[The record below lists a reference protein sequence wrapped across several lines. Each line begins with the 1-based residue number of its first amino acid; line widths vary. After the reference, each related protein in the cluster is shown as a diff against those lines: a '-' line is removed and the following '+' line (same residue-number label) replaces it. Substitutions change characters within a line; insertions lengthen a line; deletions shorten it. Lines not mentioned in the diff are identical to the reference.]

1 MEKALMKYRDLIQ
14 FGPITSVVK
23 LVESSETEVAESLIK
38 QYVFSQKIKEDI
50 REIIVKNISV
60 TPSGETLGIQ
70 IVGSYG
76 TGKSHLMAVIACI
89 AENESLLRH
98 LQDDGV
104 REDFKKFAGQ
114 YKVLR
119 FEIGTDKPLKD
130 VVFAHIERFLET
142 LGIQF
147 KFDETSN
154 FPWKV
159 LLQQMMAEF
168 EEVFPDKHLLI
179 VIDELL
185 EYLKGRSP
193 IALSNDLMMLRQMG
207 EICDNSRF
215 KLMFGVQELLY
226 RSPEFQHASEMMN
239 KVEDRYSDLLITKE
253 DVSFVVKE
261 RLLKKNEHQKAIV
274 REHLSGFSHLFE
286 DMQNR
291 FNEYVE
297 LFPVHPRYIHH
308 FERVKHGKSQREILK
323 VLSINFEAIIDT
335 DAPSRTP
342 GLITYDSYWKELS
355 SSMNTIPDIRKVKD
369 ISETIHEKINAYFTG
384 ARSNKKPVATA
395 IADALCLSI
404 LCDDLNKKNGA
415 SPKSLCDDLC
425 ITLPGV
431 DDGDLLLANVE
442 TIAKQLVTATSG
454 SYIDVNDQTHEFY
467 IRVEGGRNFD
477 QDIKDYAEQ
486 VLSRDPGRSDAFFFD
501 VMQHIVLLNQYAYR
515 PGFKIFEHSLNWL
528 DKKSYRLGYIFFG
541 NPNER
546 STTEPIQEYYIFFCP
561 IFSKTSINEVA
572 DEVYFDMSDLSDEV
586 KNAIRL
592 FGAAKALEGPA
603 PSHQKSTFRDKLD
616 ILLKRATTLLETEY
630 LEKTNVIYN
639 GQCKPLKSF
648 SLPAEGSTKEQI
660 FSNVAARLLN
670 THFNEKHPH
679 YPAFK
684 DLNRPISKDNFDGMI
699 KNALTRIVKPG
710 QANRDGEAIL
720 SGLGLWAGTKVDI
733 QNSRFAQG
741 ILEKLAE
748 KGDGVVLNRDEIL
761 YCHYAPHNLWYSSD
775 YHLEHQLEFVVLVAL
790 VFTGKIEITI
800 TSTRM
805 INALTI
811 DEALKVDGND
821 MFCFANVKSS
831 KKIPGEAIRTLF
843 ESLGLPDLTVELE
856 KGETYI
862 QIATKAKEMVDRTVK
877 AKTLAAT
884 GIKCRNIA
892 LIPEEQVLAHQ
903 SALERLSTTLDQI
916 QPYNTIGKL
925 KNFPFSSDSL
935 KEIFSAYQLCPQIEQ
950 LHDRSQKFSKLV
962 TYLVQARSF
971 LASEEQPLIDDI
983 QNAIAQLPQ
992 KLSSSDK
999 TEITRYETTL
1009 KAIIDRYADCYL
1021 ANYTRFRL
1029 SRESALQK
1037 EKIMTSD
1044 TKRICDI
1051 IRDADFLSAS
1061 EYPKWLEIITTLKE
1075 GDETVTKDRV
1085 KEEPY
1090 HDFNPKDHA
1099 GKPIYRMADLEEQL
1113 QIILDK
1119 WIKAMRSIFK
1129 DPSVADNLDLLNAE
1143 DQALVESFRNGT
1155 CDLTVA
1161 NAPKLRN
1168 LIATLSKGIEKVE
1181 LTAETIT
1188 SIFSKPLTPNE
1199 AISAITDWINTL
1211 CEGKERSKIRMVLK
1225 G

>member
-1 MEKALMKYRDLIQ
+1 MKYRDLIQ

-23 LVESSETEVAESLIK
+23 LVTSSEAHVAENLVK
-38 QYVFSQKIKEDI
+38 EYVFSQKIKEDI
-50 REIIVKNISV
+50 REIIVKNLSV
-60 TPSGETLGIQ
+60 APSGETLGIQ

-76 TGKSHLMAVIACI
+76 TGKSHLMAVISSI
-89 AENESLLRH
+89 AENESLLSH
-98 LQDDGV
+98 LQDDGI

-147 KFDETSN
+147 TFDETSN
-154 FPWKV
+154 FSWKV
-159 LLQQMMAEF
+159 QIQRMMAEF
-168 EEVFPDKHLLI
+168 EETFPDKHLLI

-193 IALSNDLMMLRQMG
+193 NVLSNALMLLRQMG
-207 EICDNSRF
+207 EMCDNSRF
-215 KLMFGVQELLY
+215 KLMFGVQEYLY
-226 RSPEFQHASEMMN
+226 RSPEFQHESEIMN
-239 KVEDRYSDLLITKE
+239 KVEDRYADILITKE

-261 RLLKKNEHQKAIV
+261 RLLKKNEHQKALV
-274 REHLSGFSHLFE
+274 RQHLSGFSHLFG

-323 VLSINFEAIIDT
+323 VLSLNFEEIIDA
-335 DAPSRTP
+335 DVPSLIP

-355 SSMNTIPDIRKVKD
+355 SSMNNILDIRKIKD
-369 ISETIHEKINAYFTG
+369 ISEIIHDKIHAYFTG

-395 IADALCLSI
+395 IANALCLSI

-415 SPKSLCDDLC
+415 NPKSLCDDLC
-425 ITLPGV
+425 ITMPGV
-431 DDGDLLLANVE
+431 TDSELLLANVE

-454 SYIDVNDQTHEFY
+454 SYVDVNDQTHEFY
-467 IRVEGGRNFD
+467 VRVEGGRNFD

-486 VLSRDPGRSDAFFFD
+486 VLSLDPERSDAYFFD
-501 VMQHIVLLNQYAYR
+501 LMQHIIMLNQNAYR
-515 PGFKIFEHSLNWL
+515 PGFKIFAHSLNWL

-561 IFSKTSINEVA
+561 IFSKTNINEVA
-572 DEVYFDMSDLSDEV
+572 DEVYFDMSDLSDDV

-592 FGAAKALEGPA
+592 FGAAKSLEGPA
-603 PSHQKSTFRDKLD
+603 PSHQKSAFRDKLD
-616 ILLKRATTLLETEY
+616 TLLKRATALFETEY

-639 GQCKPLKSF
+639 GESKPLKSF
-648 SLPAEGSTKEQI
+648 PLPAEGSTKEQI
-660 FSNVAARLLN
+660 FGSVAARLLN
-670 THFNEKHPH
+670 NHFNEKHPH

-710 QANRDGEAIL
+710 QANREGEAIL
-720 SGLGLWAGTKVDI
+720 TGLGLWAGTKIDI
-733 QNSRFAQG
+733 QNSRFAQS

-748 KGDGVVLNRDEIL
+748 KGGSVVLNRDEIL
-761 YCHYAPHNLWYSSD
+761 YCHFVRDNLWYSSD
-775 YHLEHQLEFVVLVAL
+775 YHLEYQLEFVVLVAL

-800 TSTRM
+800 NSTRM

-811 DEALKVDGND
+811 DEALKLDSDD
-821 MFCFANVKSS
+821 MSCFANVKSS

-862 QIATKAKEMVDRTVK
+862 QIATKAKEMVDRAVK

-903 SALERLSTTLDQI
+903 SALERLSATLDQI

-925 KNFPFSSDSL
+925 KNFPFSSDKL
-935 KEIFSAYQLCPQIEQ
+935 KEIFSAYQLCSQIEQ
-950 LHDRSQKFSKLV
+950 LYDRSQKFSKLV
-962 TYLVQARSF
+962 NYLVQARSF
-971 LASEEQPLIDDI
+971 LAPDEQPLYDDI
-983 QNAIAQLPQ
+983 QNAIEQLPQ

-1009 KAIIDRYADCYL
+1009 KALIDRYADYYL
-1021 ANYTRFRL
+1021 TGYTRYRL
-1029 SRESALQK
+1029 SRESALQQ

-1044 TKRICDI
+1044 NKRICDI
-1051 IRDADFLSAS
+1051 IRDADFLSPL
-1061 EYPKWLEIITTLKE
+1061 EYTNWLDIITFLKK
-1075 GDETVTKDRV
+1075 GDENITKDRV

-1099 GKPIYRMADLEEQL
+1099 GKQVYRMADLEEQL
-1113 QIILDK
+1113 QVILDK

-1129 DPSVADNLDLLNAE
+1129 DPSVTGNLDMLDANE
-1143 DQALVESFRNGT
+1143 QTLVENFRNGT

-1161 NAPKLRN
+1161 NATQLRK

-1181 LTAETIT
+1181 LTAENIK
-1188 SIFSKPLTPNE
+1188 SIFSKPLMPNE
-1199 AISAITDWINTL
+1199 AISAITDWINKL